1 MHLKHIELSS
11 FRNFT
16 HEVIPFTKRVSL
28 IVGRNGQGKT
38 SILEAIYLLSHT
50 KSFRSAKQKEV
61 ISWSSEKSKIKTQVN
76 ALVETDEGEK
86 TISYEISDG
95 RRKVFLNGNVVEK
108 ASHFYGQLPVLE
120 FTPDELG
127 LVKSAALTRRQFID
141 RVICLCDAHYVDH
154 VVSYQ
159 RALKH
164 RNATLKILKDPAIK
178 PAERGALLMP
188 WNQALVKYGKEICEK
203 RKSFLKNLTPSF
215 EKYLS
220 KIADTKEDSKIILRY
235 ESTYLSEDGEVLN
248 EERLLTELI
257 NSTERDM
264 IMRATLK
271 GVHRDDLGIYFSS
284 SAGEKSCR
292 TSASQGQ
299 ARSIALALKLAAV
312 DYVKER
318 TKIAPIVLLDD
329 VESELDANRT
339 RALFRLINEFNT
351 QVIITSTHPSEEFLK
366 TVSTYQHIE
375 IESGKVAKIM
385 EMEGT

>member
-1 MHLKHIELSS
+1 M
-11 FRNFT
+11 
-16 HEVIPFTKRVSL
+16 SL

-61 ISWSSEKSKIKTQVN
+61 ISWNSEKSKLKTQVN
-76 ALVETDEGEK
+76 ALVETEEGDK
-86 TISYEISDG
+86 TISYEISEG

-108 ASHFYGQLPVLE
+108 ASLFYGQLPVLE

-127 LVKSAALTRRQFID
+127 LVKSAALARRQFID

-164 RNATLKILKDPAIK
+164 RNATLKILRDPAIK
-178 PAERGALLMP
+178 PSERSPLLVP
-188 WNQALVKYGKEICEK
+188 WNQALVKYGREICEK
-203 RKSFLKNLTPSF
+203 RKAFLKQLSPRF
-215 EKYLS
+215 ESYLS
-220 KIADTKEDSKIILRY
+220 KIADTKDDSKIILRY
-235 ESTYLSEDGEVLN
+235 ESTYLSEDGEVHN
-248 EERLLTELI
+248 EEQLLSDLLA
-257 NSTERDM
+257 STERDM

-271 GVHRDDLGIYFSS
+271 GVHRDDLGIYFLSN
-284 SAGEKSCR
+284 AGEKSCR

-318 TKIAPIVLLDD
+318 TGTAPIVLLDD

-339 RALFRLINEFNT
+339 KALFRLINEFNT

-366 TVSTYQHIE
+366 TVSNYQQIE
-375 IESGKVAKIM
+375 IESGKVINVQD
-385 EMEGT
+385 